1 VTIILSPEQSA
12 LYEEGGWSS
21 YRIEE
26 TILED
31 LYRQN
36 ISESVVVTLDTG
48 EILFAVSKGTI
59 NGPEVQ
65 L

>member
-1 VTIILSPEQSA
+1 MTIILTPEQSA

-31 LYRQN
+31 LDRQN
-36 ISESVVVTLDTG
+36 ITEPVIVTLDDG
-48 EILFAVSKGTI
+48 QILFAVSKGEI
-59 NGPEVQ
+59 A
-65 L
+65 